1 MRESEFIDQNKEK
14 WYEFEKILRDKQE
27 DPEKISAL
35 FVQVTEDLSWARTF
49 YPHRTVRQYLN
60 LLSRK
65 IFLRVHRYSTFRWA
79 KFWQFW
85 SDELPFVIHACRK
98 QLLLAFVIFS
108 IAMLLGILS
117 SANEPGFVA
126 MVLGDD
132 YIAMTVQNIEQ
143 GDPMAVY
150 KSHPSG
156 TMFLGITLNN
166 IRVAFLVFV
175 MGVFF
180 GIGSIYILISNALML
195 GAFQYFFLDRGLLPE
210 ALLTI
215 WQHGTL
221 EIASIIIAGGAGI
234 TLGHGLLFPGTYS
247 RMEAFRITAYRGM
260 KLLLG
265 TVPLFIMAGFIE
277 GFITRQTEAP
287 LPLRIIVIATSV
299 AFILF
304 YFIWLPYKKHKTN
317 TFKTFPAETVPPS
330 RTFQLPA
337 GVISNAAIIRESFS
351 FLRVNASRLL
361 RYGLPASFLILMV
374 FIGLYINDFYPEF
387 SLLDMASFGF
397 GAPVFYAADVYNL
410 FIYEDYPAMFP
421 MAIILFSVVVHF
433 AMKRV
438 AMVEGRAIR
447 RKGAKYLFTLLVTTL
462 AQLPFL
468 LIGWIP
474 LVTLILIIFLSPVF
488 FSLIAACWFPH
499 PESGFRGAIARL
511 LGKFYFRIFSMVF
524 IAAAI
529 SVSMMVIFSTPLLYL
544 YTEFGMHH
552 VATLGIH
559 EDIPYMTYL
568 IITGIT
574 SLTFLFPFVTVAVVL
589 KKRSLDEK
597 EDATA
602 LITYFEQMGKQRRGY
617 GFRREE

>member
-1 MRESEFIDQNKEK
+1 MRESQFIDQNKEK
-14 WYEFEKILRDKQE
+14 WHEFEKILRDKQE

-35 FVQVTEDLSWARTF
+35 YVQVTEDLSFARTF

-65 IFLRVHRYSTFRWA
+65 IFLRVHRYSTFRWS

-85 SDELPFVIHACRK
+85 SDELPFVIYACRR
-98 QLLLAFVIFS
+98 QLLLAFVVFTLT
-108 IAMLLGILS
+108 MLLGVLS
-117 SANEPGFVA
+117 SANEPGFA
-126 MVLGDD
+126 SMVLGDD
-132 YIAMTVQNIEQ
+132 YISMTIQNIEQ

-287 LPLRIIVIATSV
+287 LPLRITVIASSV
-299 AFILF
+299 AFIIF
-304 YFIWLPYKKHKTN
+304 YFIWLPYRKNKSN
-317 TFKTFPAETVPPS
+317 TFKTYPPETVPPS
-330 RTFQLPA
+330 RTFSLPM
-337 GVISNAAIIRESFS
+337 GVISNASIIRESFS

-361 RYGLPASFLILMV
+361 QVGLPASFLMLMV
-374 FIGLYINDFYPEF
+374 FVGLYINDFYPEF
-387 SLLDMASFGF
+387 SLEDMASFGF

-421 MAIILFSVVVHF
+421 MAVILFSVVVHF
-433 AMKRV
+433 AMRKL
-438 AMVEGRAIR
+438 AKEEGRTVR
-447 RKGAKYLFTLLVTTL
+447 RKGLKYLFTLMITIL

-474 LVTLILIIFLSPVF
+474 PVTLIFTIFLSPVF
-488 FSLIAACWFPH
+488 FSLIAAIWFPL
-499 PESGFRGAIARL
+499 PDTGFRGAISRL
-511 LGKFYFRIFSMVF
+511 LGKYYFRIFSIVC

-544 YTEFGMHH
+544 YTEFGMQH
-552 VATLGIH
+552 VATLSIH
-559 EDIPYMTYL
+559 EDIPYMSYL
-568 IITGIT
+568 VVTGIT
-574 SLTFLFPFVTVAVVL
+574 SLTFLLPFVAVTVVL

-602 LITYFEQMGKQRRGY
+602 LLTYFEQIGKQRRGY